1 MNMKAEIEPIL
12 RIHETVR
19 QDMLA
24 FRQQVLRFIEGD
36 MSPVAFRAY
45 RVPMGVY
52 EQRTQGTYM
61 VRTRLGAGLALP
73 SQLKRIA
80 DLSKA
85 YGNGILHVT
94 TRQALQIHDVSIE
107 DTAAVLE
114 GLLEVGVCSRGGG
127 GNTVRNVT
135 CCARAGLCLH
145 EAFDVTPHT
154 IAVAEYLLQNRSSF
168 NLPRKFKIVFSGC
181 TEDCANASVADLGF
195 FAHGQDGQ
203 RGFAVYAAG
212 GLGGQPRVAI
222 LLEEFVPEHEIFAVA
237 EAMKRLFDKHG
248 DRSNKRRARLRYV
261 LDRVGANKFKQLYQ
275 AERTT
280 IAAEGMDDE
289 LPNLRDLSQAFQRT
303 VADHPPTEIP
313 DGLDILPEKSAGLWT
328 LRLKLALG
336 DIRADDL
343 STVAAMAEQH
353 SRGFVRAT
361 QDQNLLLSSV
371 PTGHLPMLSDAL
383 SGLAGISINAH
394 DGPSIVSCAGAA
406 TCKLGLCLAR
416 GLASAI
422 SKQLAQTAR
431 AVKGVEKTIK
441 ISGCPN
447 ACGQHYLA
455 DIGFQGRARRINGRL
470 MPWYDV
476 LVGGHMEEG
485 RARLAHTI
493 GSVPAQRIPDM
504 LGQAF
509 PEGDLSEERVTAL
522 VEEYSQLDMDAI
534 PEAYYRDFGATGPF
548 SLAGRGP
555 GECGAGVMDVVQVD
569 IDQARQ
575 AVKNAAQTQDD
586 RVCSEH
592 LYQAVL
598 ASARSL
604 LIIFGF
610 EAKRDR
616 EVFAGFEKHL
626 IKPGWVK
633 EQARDLFNALLD
645 FRLGDMASLSQWADQ
660 VTELTQRVELLFSSL
675 DAGLNF
681 TVEPIEARKALSVQT
696 PEGMIDLRGVLCPLN
711 FVKAKLALE
720 RIEIGQVLEVL
731 LDEGEPMRNVP
742 ASFAQQG
749 QTVIETK
756 QLEDHFAIYVYRQK

>member
-1 MNMKAEIEPIL
+1 MKEEIEPIL

-19 QDMLA
+19 QDVLA
-24 FRQQVLRFIEGD
+24 FRQQVLRFTEGD
-36 MSPVAFRAY
+36 ISPAAFRAY

-61 VRTRLGAGLALP
+61 VRTRLGAGLVLP
-73 SQLKRIA
+73 SQLKRMA
-80 DLSKA
+80 NLSKT

-94 TRQALQIHDVSIE
+94 TRQALQIHDVGIE
-107 DTAAVLE
+107 DTPAVLE
-114 GLLEVGVCSRGGG
+114 GLLEVGVSSRGGG

-135 CCARAGLCLH
+135 CCAHAGLCKR
-145 EAFDVTPHT
+145 ENFDVTPHT

-181 TEDCANASVADLGF
+181 AVDCANASVADLGF
-195 FAHGQDGQ
+195 FAHCHEGQ
-203 RGFAVYAAG
+203 RGFSVYAAG

-222 LLEEFVPEHEIFAVA
+222 LLEEFIPEDKIFAVA

-248 DRSNKRRARLRYV
+248 DRSNKHKARLRYV
-261 LDRVGANKFKQLYQ
+261 LARVGVDEFKRLYH

-280 IAAEGMDDE
+280 IAAEGMADE
-289 LPNLRDLSQAFQRT
+289 VPGLRDVCQEFQRT
-303 VADHPPTEIP
+303 VAAHPQTEVP
-313 DGLDILPEKSAGLWT
+313 EDLDALPEKSEGLYT
-328 LRLKLALG
+328 VRLKLVLG
-336 DIRADDL
+336 DISADDL
-343 STVAAMAEQH
+343 NKVATVAEQH

-361 QDQNLLLSSV
+361 QDQDLLLTSV
-371 PTGHLPMLSDAL
+371 PAGHLPLVADGL
-383 SGLAGISINAH
+383 SGLTGVSIKAE

-422 SKQLAQTAR
+422 SEQLAQTGR
-431 AVKGVEKTIK
+431 AVNGSEKTIK

-470 MPWYDV
+470 MPWYNV

-485 RARLAHTI
+485 QARLAHTI
-493 GSVPAQRIPDM
+493 GSVPAQRIPEM
-504 LGQAF
+504 LAQAF
-509 PEGDLSEERVTAL
+509 EEEDLSEDRLTAL
-522 VEEYSQLDMDAI
+522 VEQYSQLDMEAI
-534 PEAYYRDFGATGPF
+534 PEAYYQDFGAAGPF

-555 GECGAGVMDVVQVD
+555 GECGAGAMDVVRVD
-569 IDQARQ
+569 VDQARQ
-575 AVKNAAQTQDD
+575 AVKNAAQAQDD
-586 RVCSEH
+586 LACSEH

-604 LIIFGF
+604 LIIFGL

-626 IKPGWVK
+626 IEPGWVK
-633 EQARDLFNALLD
+633 DQTRDLFNALLD
-645 FRLGDMASLSQWADQ
+645 FRLGDMASLSQWAAQ
-660 VTELTQRVELLFSSL
+660 VTELTQRVELLFNSL

-681 TVEPIEARKALSVQT
+681 TVEPIKPRKDVNAQT

-731 LDEGEPMRNVP
+731 LDAGEPLRNVP
-742 ASFAQQG
+742 ASFVQQG
-749 QTVIETK
+749 QAVIETK
-756 QLEDHFAIYVYRQK
+756 QIQDHFAIHVCRQK